1 MTSAPIP
8 HPWQALQIAYGVDA
22 TEVNPLE
29 LGRPFRFTEAQRAAI
44 QPYLEA
50 AGQGGAV
57 LIVATYS
64 EFENWLTARP
74 LAVNAQQRKS
84 ITASLTRIKKQN
96 L

>member
-1 MTSAPIP
+1 MTSSPIP
-8 HPWQALQIAYGVDA
+8 HPWQAIQIANGV
-22 TEVNPLE
+22 EVTKINPLE
-29 LGRPFRFTEAQRAAI
+29 LGRPFQLTEAQRIAL
-44 QPYLEA
+44 QPYLTHAEK
-50 AGQGGAV
+50 GGAV

>member
-1 MTSAPIP
+1 MTSTPVP
-8 HPWQALQIAYGVDA
+8 HPWQALQIAYGIDA

-29 LGRPFRFTEAQRAAI
+29 LGRPFRFTEEQRAAI

-57 LIVATYS
+57 LIVASHSPYD
-64 EFENWLTARP
+64 NWLHAEPIALT
-74 LAVNAQQRKS
+74 QSHRKS
-84 ITASLTRIKKQN
+84 ISASLTRIKKQN

>member
-8 HPWQALQIAYGVDA
+8 HAWQSLQIAHGLDT

-29 LGRPFRFTEAQRAAI
+29 LGRPFRFTDAQRAAI
-44 QPYLEA
+44 QPYHEA

-57 LIVATYS
+57 RSIASHTPHD
-64 EFENWLTARP
+64 NWLHAEPVALTQAH
-74 LAVNAQQRKS
+74 RKS
-84 ITASLTRIKKQN
+84 ITASLTRIKNKT

>member
-1 MTSAPIP
+1 MIAPEIK
-8 HPWQALQIAYGVDA
+8 HPWQELQRANGV
-22 TEVNPLE
+22 EVTKINPLE
-29 LGRPFRFTEAQRAAI
+29 LGRPFQLTEAQRIAL
-44 QPYLEA
+44 QPYLTH
-50 AGQGGAV
+50 AGKGGAV

-64 EFENWLTARP
+64 KFENWLTARP

>member
-8 HPWQALQIAYGVDA
+8 HPWHSLQIAHGLDT

-29 LGRPFRFTEAQRAAI
+29 LGRPFQFTDAQRAAI
-44 QPYLEA
+44 QPYHEA

-57 LIVATYS
+57 LIIAS
-64 EFENWLTARP
+64 HSPRDNWLHAEPIALT
-74 LAVNAQQRKS
+74 QSHRKS

>member
-1 MTSAPIP
+1 MIAPEIK
-8 HPWQALQIAYGVDA
+8 HPWQELQRANGV
-22 TEVNPLE
+22 EVTKINPLE
-29 LGRPFRFTEAQRAAI
+29 LGRPFQLTEAQRIAL
-44 QPYLEA
+44 QPYLTHAEK
-50 AGQGGAV
+50 GGAV

-84 ITASLTRIKKQN
+84 ITASLTRIKKQK

>member
-1 MTSAPIP
+1 MIAPEIK
-8 HPWQALQIAYGVDA
+8 HPWQELQRANGV
-22 TEVNPLE
+22 EVTKINPLE
-29 LGRPFRFTEAQRAAI
+29 LGRPFQLTDAQRIAL
-44 QPYLEA
+44 QPYLTH
-50 AGQGGAV
+50 AGKGGAV

-84 ITASLTRIKKQN
+84 ITASLTRIKNKT

>member
-1 MTSAPIP
+1 MIAPEIK
-8 HPWQALQIAYGVDA
+8 HPWQALQIAYGIDA

-44 QPYLEA
+44 EPYLEA